1 MLLNNRNNVD
11 SETCVDDQTRAILQ
25 NDRMLL
31 IQMIKQEKETPREKQ
46 RVEQNIKLQDKQ
58 DAASD

>member
-1 MLLNNRNNVD
+1 
-11 SETCVDDQTRAILQ
+11 
-25 NDRMLL
+25 MLL

>member
-31 IQMIKQEKETPREKQ
+31 IQMIKQEEETPREKQ
-46 RVEQNIKLQDKQ
+46 RVVQNI
-58 DAASD
+58 